1 VASVAFGTATA
12 LLIVAQAW
20 LLATV
25 ITDAFIGHR
34 TLGDLRVP
42 LILLLAVIAAR
53 ASLGWFT
60 ERTADKASASAKSEL
75 RTELVERVALLGP
88 VGLDREDPGKL
99 TVLATSGVD
108 ALDDYFARYL
118 PQVFLSV
125 IVPVAI
131 LLVVVGIDWI
141 SALIIA
147 MTVPLIPL
155 FMALVGASTKDR
167 MDRQAKVLQ
176 RLAGHFLDVV
186 SGLPT
191 LKVFGRAKAQA
202 ATIRDITNR
211 YREAT
216 MATLRVAFLSSLILE
231 LLATISVALVAVVIG
246 LRLLGGHLSLATAL
260 FVLILAPEAYLP
272 LRLLGTSYHAS
283 AEGMQAAVEVFEVL
297 ERPLPAR
304 GTGTDVPDPSS
315 VPISITG
322 LEVTYPGRLLPAL
335 RELSAVIDPGEVV
348 AVAGPSG
355 AGKSTLLGA
364 LLGFAPVGAGQIH
377 VGDVDLATLDPD
389 AWRRMIAW
397 VPQRTHLFARTI
409 ADNIRLG
416 RPDATDEDVE
426 AAVASAGLAAVVAGL
441 PEGLSTRLGEGGAG
455 LSTGERQRVAL
466 ARAFVRDAPLLLLDE
481 PTANL
486 DGETEE
492 VVLAAVRRL
501 IEGRTVIMAAHRPS
515 LLSLADRVVHIAPA
529 VVVHS

>member
-1 VASVAFGTATA
+1 
-12 LLIVAQAW
+12 
-20 LLATV
+20 
-25 ITDAFIGHR
+25 
-34 TLGDLRVP
+34 
-42 LILLLAVIAAR
+42 
-53 ASLGWFT
+53 
-60 ERTADKASASAKSEL
+60 
-75 RTELVERVALLGP
+75 
-88 VGLDREDPGKL
+88 
-99 TVLATSGVD
+99 
-108 ALDDYFARYL
+108 
-118 PQVFLSV
+118 
-125 IVPVAI
+125 
-131 LLVVVGIDWI
+131 
-141 SALIIA
+141 
-147 MTVPLIPL
+147 
-155 FMALVGASTKDR
+155 
-167 MDRQAKVLQ
+167 
-176 RLAGHFLDVV
+176 
-186 SGLPT
+186 
-191 LKVFGRAKAQA
+191 
-202 ATIRDITNR
+202 
-211 YREAT
+211 
-216 MATLRVAFLSSLILE
+216 
-231 LLATISVALVAVVIG
+231 VALVAVVIG

-283 AEGMQAAVEVFEVL
+283 AEGMQAAAEVFEVL

-335 RELSAVIDPGEVV
+335 QELSAVVGPGEVV

-364 LLGFAPVGAGQIH
+364 LLGFAPVGKGQIH
-377 VGDVDLATLDPD
+377 IAGVDLASLDPD
-389 AWRRMIAW
+389 AWRSTIAW

-416 RPDATDEDVE
+416 RPDATDEEVE
-426 AAVASAGLAAVVAGL
+426 AAVASAGLAAVVACL

-515 LLSLADRVVHIAPA
+515 LLSLADRVIHVAPA
-529 VVVHS
+529 LAVHS